1 MKVKQP
7 KVSNSLDTINK
18 LNCLFLKAN
27 IRMVMD
33 LSTQKKFNNDMIY
46 IENLSMYLNNVN

>member
-27 IRMVMD
+27 MRIIMG
-33 LSTQKKFNNDMIY
+33 LSSPKKFNDDMIY